1 MRKKRLKNLYKDDSI
16 QNVLIS
22 LILGVLFLIIIIFLV
37 FSNLK
42 MNKRRAELN
51 ERISELKKEI
61 ELLQER
67 NDQLKASVEGIGD
80 SEYAEK
86 ILREKGLYKKKG
98 EKVIVVLP
106 SEEKTI
112 QLEEKEKE
120 GIWNVILKK
129 LHLRD

>member
-1 MRKKRLKNLYKDDSI
+1 MRRRFKNLYKDNSV
-16 QNVLIS
+16 QNILIS
-22 LILGVLFLIIIIFLV
+22 LILGILFLIIIVFLV

-42 MNKRRAELN
+42 INKRRAELSQK
-51 ERISELKKEI
+51 ISQLKKEI
-61 ELLQER
+61 QMLQEK
-67 NDQLKASVEGIGD
+67 NDRLKASLEDVGD

-106 SEEKTI
+106 SQEKPKKIEEKK
-112 QLEEKEKE
+112 EESFWDK
-120 GIWNVILKK
+120 ILKK